1 MVAISD
7 GLTHGSAWTAY
18 AAALAGIGPVEDLR
32 GDDIP
37 ARILLQPRAEADRL
51 IVRIAQTPQ
60 PIAGEA
66 AIRAVSA
73 DGRTLARLVL
83 AVPAGAVTAEGPMML
98 PPELRNRLARLVLD
112 GPATAAGVVLLDERW
127 RRRPVG
133 LLAGDASTAA
143 TPLTGQ
149 IFYLRRALE
158 PFTEVRQGDLS
169 GLLSREISVIVLAD
183 RPVPDGPERDML
195 AAWIDKG
202 GLLIRFAGPALAEH
216 PDTLVPVKLLDGDR
230 QFGGT
235 MSWSKPAGL
244 APFAATSPFLGLAV
258 PQEVRITRQ
267 VLAAPGLHLTDA
279 TWARLE
285 DGTPLV
291 TQAGRGAGRVVL
303 FHVTANADW
312 SDLPL
317 SGLFVDMLR
326 RLIDLANG
334 ISGAEEGAGERLG
347 PVETLDGFGI
357 QGAPPAAA
365 MAMTARELAAA
376 TATPRTP
383 PGLYGP
389 EAARRVLNLA
399 SNLAPPEAAP
409 PIAGAHQVPLGGIA
423 PERALAPWLLAG
435 ALALLAAD
443 LLISLGLRGLLR
455 TALMAIA
462 LAPGVA
468 MVSGA
473 AMAQSGPT
481 GAATGEHPA
490 RGSRLAAM
498 LTGDAAQDS
507 IVRAGL
513 VGLSDYVN
521 RRTAAALAEPVAITP
536 GVDDLSLFPLIYW
549 AITPEADRLSGAAVA
564 ALNTY
569 MSNGGIIL
577 IDTRNGGSGQGFA
590 AGAEAAL
597 ERAAR
602 GLAIPALG
610 ELTPAHV
617 LARSFYLLNEFPGRF
632 TGEPVWVQRDQDRSN
647 DSVSP
652 VIIGG
657 HDWASAWAVDR
668 QGNTPYATIPG
679 GARQRVLAYRF
690 GVNLV
695 MYALTGNYKGDQV
708 HLPALLERM
717 GR

>member
-1 MVAISD
+1 MAFT
-7 GLTHGSAWTAY
+7 LGSFSAAGP
-18 AAALAGIGPVEDLR
+18 ARLAKHSPRGGRARAALARSSSSSPE
-32 GDDIP
+32 
-37 ARILLQPRAEADRL
+37 QPWGRA
-51 IVRIAQTPQ
+51 
-60 PIAGEA
+60 
-66 AIRAVSA
+66 
-73 DGRTLARLVL
+73 
-83 AVPAGAVTAEGPMML
+83 
-98 PPELRNRLARLVLD
+98 
-112 GPATAAGVVLLDERW
+112 
-127 RRRPVG
+127 
-133 LLAGDASTAA
+133 
-143 TPLTGQ
+143 
-149 IFYLRRALE
+149 
-158 PFTEVRQGDLS
+158 
-169 GLLSREISVIVLAD
+169 
-183 RPVPDGPERDML
+183 
-195 AAWIDKG
+195 
-202 GLLIRFAGPALAEH
+202 
-216 PDTLVPVKLLDGDR
+216 
-230 QFGGT
+230 
-235 MSWSKPAGL
+235 
-244 APFAATSPFLGLAV
+244 
-258 PQEVRITRQ
+258 
-267 VLAAPGLHLTDA
+267 
-279 TWARLE
+279 
-285 DGTPLV
+285 
-291 TQAGRGAGRVVL
+291 RVVL
-303 FHVTANADW
+303 ARSSSSPEQQQCSSSSNINST
-312 SDLPL
+312 SPLILSRRDLG
-317 SGLFVDMLR
+317 S
-326 RLIDLANG
+326 A
-334 ISGAEEGAGERLG
+334 
-347 PVETLDGFGI
+347 T
-357 QGAPPAAA
+357 
-365 MAMTARELAAA
+365 LAA
-376 TATPRTP
+376 ATPRTP

-462 LAPGVA
+462 LAPGVVLGLGVVL
-468 MVSGA
+468 VSGA

-498 LTGDAAQDS
+498 LTGDAAQDG

-513 VGLSDYVN
+513 IGLSDYVN